1 MPPTQ
6 IPGYRFGH
14 VPAISLWQPWAS
26 AWLSPIKYHETRSW
40 ETLRRGPLV
49 VHASKTRTCLR
60 LVEPQ
65 LERLLAD
72 QFGPT
77 WLTDLPLGALIG
89 TVELI
94 DCERIGE
101 TMFSSGASP
110 VDYADHVAGDW
121 SDGRFAWK
129 RGAFQRFDRPIPF
142 AGRQG
147 FFYVPTS
154 ILPASWSPR
163 LAA

>member
-1 MPPTQ
+1 MASIQ
-6 IPGYRFGH
+6 IPGFRYGH

-49 VHASKTRTCLR
+49 VHASKTRTGLR
-60 LVEPQ
+60 CIDRS
-65 LERLLAD
+65 LERVLLD
-72 QFGPT
+72 HFGPNWRT
-77 WLTDLPLGALIG
+77 ELPFGALIG

-101 TMFSSGASP
+101 TFVSSGATP
-110 VDYADHVAGDW
+110 VDHADHAAGDW
-121 SDGRFAWK
+121 TEGRFAWK
-129 RGAFQRFDRPIPF
+129 RGVFQVFERPIPYV
-142 AGRQG
+142 GRQG

-163 LAA
+163 MAA